1 MNWKFP
7 YDANKIKIPIKER
20 ISFWVERKTGI
31 RLGEYKNYD
40 LI

>member
-1 MNWKFP
+1 L
-7 YDANKIKIPIKER
+7 KER
-20 ISFWVERKTGI
+20 ISFWLERKTGI